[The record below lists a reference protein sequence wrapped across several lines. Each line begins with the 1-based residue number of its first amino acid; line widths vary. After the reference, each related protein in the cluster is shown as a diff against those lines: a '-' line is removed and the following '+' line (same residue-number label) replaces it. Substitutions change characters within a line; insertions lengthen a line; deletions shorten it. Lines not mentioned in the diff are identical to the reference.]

1 MWTCLPHDTGVSL
14 RVCVCVVCVCV
25 CTYSSTLVGA
35 NYRTQ
40 TLNPSPQTPPPH
52 PTSQTPHPNPKPI
65 KTLQGAIK
73 QEGMGVPPW
82 YPSTPILS
90 PSPDPTMT
98 PNPRGRN
105 SLRTSRASRF
115 DSNAGVEHRRVEHRG
130 LIRMPGVL
138 FRLQRRQASTFAYTE
153 GFDPQMLSPF

>member
-25 CTYSSTLVGA
+25 CTYSSTL
-35 NYRTQ
+35 
-40 TLNPSPQTPPPH
+40 PHTPRPKP
-52 PTSQTPHPNPKPI
+52 QTPHPNPKPI